1 MFFYFELQV
10 FLLFVFFMC
19 EYLVFTS
26 DTRFLMNLENDSTL
40 VKKLAATLERQ
51 PSGMKST
58 VQTILT

>member
-26 DTRFLMNLENDSTL
+26 DTRFLMNLGMTAL
-40 VKKLAATLERQ
+40 VKKLAATLESQ

>member
-26 DTRFLMNLENDSTL
+26 DTRFLMNLENDSIWS
-40 VKKLAATLERQ
+40 KN
-51 PSGMKST
+51 
-58 VQTILT
+58 

>member
-26 DTRFLMNLENDSTL
+26 DTRFLMNLGMTAL